1 MDREAIFAELN
12 AEQRRAVEAVRGPVC
27 ILAGAGSGKTTTITR
42 RIANQVAIGEFEP
55 HEILA
60 VTFTDKAAT
69 EMRERLERLGVG
81 GVTARTFHSAA
92 LRQLHRLGT
101 PPERIMASKALLLR
115 QLGNTLPPPYKFR
128 PAGDLATEVE
138 WAKNRRLTPETYLG
152 GLGEHEPPIPPD
164 LMFRIFRGY
173 EVEKEERG
181 FVDFEDLL
189 ESTIRLFDE
198 DPGALDEVR
207 GYFSAFTVDEYQD
220 VNLLQQTLLDR
231 WLGDRDELCAVGDDY
246 QSIYAFTGAT
256 PDYLLGLSRRF
267 ANTTVIRLEDNYRS
281 SPEVLALANR
291 IVPSL
296 GGAEKILRATLPG
309 GPEPVT
315 RSFPARE
322 AETAFVVER
331 IRALQAEG
339 VALGQIAVLCRTN
352 ARLADF
358 EEPFHEAEIPFQ
370 GAALLARE
378 AARQLLKQL
387 RKHDS
392 TEVALTVRRLATE
405 AGWRERLPEKLG
417 EREMVR
423 QSDLG
428 RIVRLAAEF
437 DDGQRTTRDFIADLE
452 ERFSSRG
459 VDRLGVHLLT
469 LHGAKGLEFDA
480 VFIPRLE
487 EKELPI
493 RQAKQPREIAEERR
507 LFYVGLTRAKRYLAL
522 SWGGKPSRFLA
533 ELDIAAAPAR
543 KLREAEPDDP
553 LYAALKRWRLER
565 ATADDLPAYVVF
577 HNSTLAEIAGRRPRD
592 LSELSAV
599 PGVGPS
605 KLERYGPEV
614 LAVLEAA

>member
-1 MDREAIFAELN
+1 
-12 AEQRRAVEAVRGPVC
+12 
-27 ILAGAGSGKTTTITR
+27 
-42 RIANQVAIGEFEP
+42 VA
-55 HEILA
+55 
-60 VTFTDKAAT
+60 
-69 EMRERLERLGVG
+69 
-81 GVTARTFHSAA
+81 
-92 LRQLHRLGT
+92 
-101 PPERIMASKALLLR
+101 
-115 QLGNTLPPPYKFR
+115 
-128 PAGDLATEVE
+128 
-138 WAKNRRLTPETYLG
+138 
-152 GLGEHEPPIPPD
+152 
-164 LMFRIFRGY
+164 
-173 EVEKEERG
+173 
-181 FVDFEDLL
+181 
-189 ESTIRLFDE
+189 
-198 DPGALDEVR
+198 
-207 GYFSAFTVDEYQD
+207 
-220 VNLLQQTLLDR
+220 
-231 WLGDRDELCAVGDDY
+231 
-246 QSIYAFTGAT
+246 
-256 PDYLLGLSRRF
+256 
-267 ANTTVIRLEDNYRS
+267 
-281 SPEVLALANR
+281 
-291 IVPSL
+291 
-296 GGAEKILRATLPG
+296 
-309 GPEPVT
+309 

-339 VALGQIAVLCRTN
+339 VPLGEIAVLCRTN

-378 AARQLLKQL
+378 GARQLLKQL
-387 RKHDS
+387 RKHDT
-392 TEVALTVRRLATE
+392 TEVAVTVRTLARD

-437 DDGQRTTRDFIADLE
+437 DDGERTTRDFITDLE

-459 VDRLGVHLLT
+459 VDRQGVHLLT

-493 RQAKQPREIAEERR
+493 RQAKKPGEIAEERR
-507 LFYVGLTRAKRYLAL
+507 LFYVGLTRAKRHLAL

-533 ELDIAAAPAR
+533 ELDIAATPAR

>member
-1 MDREAIFAELN
+1 MDREAIFAGLN

-101 PPERIMASKALLLR
+101 PPERIMSSKALLLR

-138 WAKNRRLTPETYLG
+138 WAKNRRLTPATYLA
-152 GLGEHEPPIPPD
+152 GLGDHEPPIPPD

-181 FVDFEDLL
+181 LVDFEDLL

-198 DPGALDEVR
+198 DPGALAEVR
-207 GYFSAFTVDEYQD
+207 SYFNAFTVDEYQD

-256 PDYLLGLSRRF
+256 PDYLLGLPRRF
-267 ANTTVIRLEDNYRS
+267 PDTTVIRLEDNYRS

-309 GPEPVT
+309 GPEPVA

-387 RKHDS
+387 RKYD
-392 TEVALTVRRLATE
+392 TTDVAVTVQTLARD

-459 VDRLGVHLLT
+459 VDRQGVHLLT

-493 RQAKQPREIAEERR
+493 RQAKKPHEIAEERR
-507 LFYVGLTRAKRYLAL
+507 LFYVGLTRAKRHLAL

-543 KLREAEPDDP
+543 KLREVEPDDP